1 MQPFERIKV
10 MLQTQG
16 PVKEHKGIL
25 DCIQKVMKQEG
36 IAGFYK
42 GTLVPLMGIGLIGS
56 VRFGV
61 FEMIKRHMHQDLNI
75 RDAQWQ
81 PSLGV
86 QYFGCILY
94 WNDELFADCKSLNPR
109 SVRSSICVFASKS
122 KEHQQKRFIVVR

>member
-75 RDAQWQ
+75 RDAHGNL
-81 PSLGV
+81 PLEYSTLAAFCTGTMSSL
-86 QYFGCILY
+86 L
-94 WNDELFADCKSLNPR
+94 
-109 SVRSSICVFASKS
+109 
-122 KEHQQKRFIVVR
+122 IVSH